1 MEKLNERQKAAELV
15 LDYLVIVGNMK
26 TAKDC
31 AVKLADEMQKQFIN
45 DNDKFLMWNHIVV
58 EILSF

>member
-15 LDYLVIVGNMK
+15 LDYLVIVGDMK

>member
-15 LDYLVIVGNMK
+15 LDYLVIVGDMK

-45 DNDKFLMWNHIVV
+45 DNDKYLMWNHIVV

>member
-15 LDYLVIVGNMK
+15 LDYLAIVGDMK
-26 TAKDC
+26 IAKDC
-31 AVKLADEMQKQFIN
+31 TVKLADEMQKQFIN
-45 DNDKFLMWNHIVV
+45 DNDKYLMWNHIVV

>member
-15 LDYLVIVGNMK
+15 LDYLVIVGDMK
-26 TAKDC
+26 KAKDC

-45 DNDKFLMWNHIVV
+45 DNDKFLMWNHIVF